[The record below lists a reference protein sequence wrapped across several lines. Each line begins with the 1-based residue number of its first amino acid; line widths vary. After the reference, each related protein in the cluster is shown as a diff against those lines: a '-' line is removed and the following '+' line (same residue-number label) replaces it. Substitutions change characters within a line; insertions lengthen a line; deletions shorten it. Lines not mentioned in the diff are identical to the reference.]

1 VTGEITRQSTRGW
14 AGRRARVVAAV
25 VAVVLVGAGVA
36 VALRGNGSDPPAPR
50 ARPTAIGA
58 TASTTTGTGSPSPTL
73 SETPEPPALP
83 DAATKPTRAGAAAF
97 LRYFFAIYNYS
108 FASLDSSAI
117 ERISA
122 ESCRFC
128 QGVRKDV
135 QSAKEQG
142 LRFEGA
148 EIAVVA
154 AVAAPGEAR
163 KGLVVNGSIDQRVGR
178 SVDRSGA
185 IRRELAAANGVRVDA
200 GVRWTDRGWIVFAVA
215 LPESR

>member
-1 VTGEITRQSTRGW
+1 MTGEITRQFTRGR

-25 VAVVLVGAGVA
+25 VAVVLVGAGAA
-36 VALRGNGSDPPAPR
+36 VALRGNGSDRPDPGS
-50 ARPTAIGA
+50 RPTAVGA
-58 TASTTTGTGSPSPTL
+58 TSATTTGAGSPTPTR
-73 SETPEPPALP
+73 SSTPEPPPLP
-83 DAATKPTRAGAAAF
+83 AAATKPTRAGAAAF
-97 LRYFFAIYNYS
+97 LRYFFAVYNYS

-122 ESCRFC
+122 DSCKFC

-135 QSAKEQG
+135 QSARRQG

-148 EIAVVA
+148 EISVVA

-185 IRRELAAANGVRVDA
+185 VRRQLPAANGVRVDA
-200 GVRWTDRGWIVFAVA
+200 GVRWTDKGWIVFAVT